1 MNIGAWASGFQP
13 YGYKSV
19 AFGTPIT
26 QGIQAVDGKRLCL
39 VAGAYLPAGTV
50 HLLQFMYAEGTG
62 SRNTASAGAVSGQAH
77 LFTTAAPKDPGGNAA
92 ATPDV
97 IAYQLVDGTWEFN
110 LVTSIAGS
118 DITLTSNITGVD
130 AGGGAA
136 AVAAGAKVMIFGVA
150 ADLKSFN
157 VNTVASTE
165 RQFVEG
171 QIMAK
176 YFGEPLYFYSPNATA
191 TGFLQYLLFAYIDK

>member
-26 QGIQAVDGKRLCL
+26 QGIDALDGKRLAL
-39 VAGAYLPAGTV
+39 IAGAYLPAATA
-50 HLLQFMYAEGTG
+50 HLLQFMYAEDAAAFPGS
-62 SRNTASAGAVSGQAH
+62 SRNTTSAAAAAAQKDVIC
-77 LFTTAAPKDPGGNAA
+77 TVAPKDPAGNVAA
-92 ATPDV
+92 ANDV
-97 IAYQLVDGTWEFN
+97 VAYQCTDGTWEWNTVASLAASTITMTNN
-110 LVTSIAGS
+110 LAK
-118 DITLTSNITGVD
+118 
-130 AGGGAA
+130 
-136 AVAAGAKVMIFGVA
+136 AVASGAKIMILGVA

-165 RQFVEG
+165 RVFTEG

>member
-26 QGIQAVDGKRLCL
+26 QGIDAVDGKRLAL
-39 VAGAYLPAGTV
+39 IAGAYLPAGTA
-50 HLLQFMYAEGTG
+50 HTLQFMYAEDAAAAAVGS
-62 SRNTASAGAVSGQAH
+62 SRNTASALCVVGDHHITCTV
-77 LFTTAAPKDPGGNAA
+77 APCDPAGNAA
-92 ATPDV
+92 AANDV
-97 IAYQLVDGTWEFN
+97 VAYQCTDGTWEWN
-110 LVTSIAGS
+110 VLLGIVGSIL
-118 DITLTSNITGVD
+118 TLTNNTVK
-130 AGGGAA
+130 
-136 AVAAGAKVMIFGVA
+136 AVAAGAKVMILGVA

-157 VNTVASTE
+157 VRTVASTE
-165 RQFVEG
+165 RVLTEG

-176 YFGEPLYFYSPNATA
+176 YMGEPLYFYSDNSTA

>member
-1 MNIGAWASGFQP
+1 
-13 YGYKSV
+13 V

-26 QGIQAVDGKRLCL
+26 QGMDAVDGKRLCL
-39 VAGAYLPAGTV
+39 IAGAYLPAATV
-50 HLLQFMYAEGTG
+50 HLLQFMYAEDAAAFPGS
-62 SRNTASAGAVSGQAH
+62 SRNSTSAAAAASQKDVIC
-77 LFTTAAPKDPGGNAA
+77 TVAPKDPAGNVAA
-92 ATPDV
+92 GSDV
-97 IAYQLVDGTWEFN
+97 VAYQCTDGTWEWN
-110 LVTSIAGS
+110 TVASLAGS
-118 DITLTSNITGVD
+118 TITMTNNL
-130 AGGGAA
+130 AK
-136 AVAAGAKVMIFGVA
+136 AVALGAKIMILGVA

-191 TGFLQYLLFAYIDK
+191 TGFLQYLLFAYLDK

>member
-19 AFGTPIT
+19 AFGTAIT
-26 QGIQAVDGKRLCL
+26 QGIDAADGKRLVL
-39 VAGAYLPAGTV
+39 IAGAYLPATTA
-50 HLLQFMYAEGTG
+50 HLLQFMYAEGAG
-62 SRNTASAGAVSGQAH
+62 SRNTASVAAAIGAASI
-77 LFTTAAPKDPGGNAA
+77 TTTDAPKDPAGNAA

-97 IAYQLVDGTWEFN
+97 IAYQCTDGTWEWN
-110 LVTSIAGS
+110 TVASIAGS
-118 DITLTSNITGVD
+118 IVTL
-130 AGGGAA
+130 GAVTVK

-157 VNTVASTE
+157 INTVASTE
-165 RQFVEG
+165 RTFVEG

-176 YFGEPLYFYSPNATA
+176 YFGEPLYFYSPNGTA

>member
-1 MNIGAWASGFQP
+1 MNIGAWASGFAP

-26 QGIQAVDGKRLCL
+26 QGIDALDGKRLAL
-39 VAGAYLPAGTV
+39 IAGAYLPAGTV
-50 HLLQFMYAEGTG
+50 HLLQFMYAEDAAAFPGS
-62 SRNTASAGAVSGQAH
+62 SRNTASAAAAPAQAH
-77 LFTTAAPKDPGGNAA
+77 LFTTVAPKDSAGNAA
-92 ATPDV
+92 ANLDV
-97 IAYQLVDGTWEFN
+97 IAYQCSDGTWEWN
-110 LVTSIAGS
+110 LVSSLSGS
-118 DITLTSNITGVD
+118 DITLTNNIVK
-130 AGGGAA
+130 
-136 AVAAGAKVMIFGVA
+136 AVAIGAKVMILGVA
-150 ADLKSFN
+150 GDLKSFN